1 MEVISNETFT
11 KELDASLKRQKINIK
26 ERKSIIADYFL
37 YDEYLRDGIL
47 DKHDLLAR
55 KFEAEQKELKHIPSE
70 FKEQCDFVEWFKK
83 EYKGVVIM
91 SIRNGGSRTPRE
103 RVDQLAE
110 GLHAGAADL
119 FIPEFKLWIEFKR
132 KKHGIQG
139 DKQKEFEDY
148 VINIGY
154 DYFLALGFEDGKD
167 KLLKFLEGVK

>member
-83 EYKGVVIM
+83 EYKGAVIM

-103 RVDQLAE
+103 RVDQIAE
-110 GLHAGAADL
+110 GLHPGAADL
-119 FIPEFKLWIEFKR
+119 FIPEWFLWIEFK
-132 KKHGIQG
+132 KKKGGIQS
-139 DKQKEFEDY
+139 DKQKDFEKHITN
-148 VINIGY
+148 VGY
-154 DYFLALGFEDGKD
+154 TYFLALGCEDGKN
-167 KLLKFLEGVK
+167 KLLEFLENKK

>member
-1 MEVISNETFT
+1 MISNETFT
-11 KELDASLKRQKINIK
+11 KELDVSLKRQKIKIK
-26 ERKSIIADYFL
+26 ERRKIIEYNL
-37 YDEYLRDGIL
+37 KVDECMRDDIL
-47 DKHDLLAR
+47 DDQDNRAR
-55 KFEAEQKELKHIPSE
+55 RFEAEQKELKHIPSE

-103 RVDQLAE
+103 RTEQLME

-119 FIPEFKLWIEFKR
+119 FIPEFRLWVEFKR
-132 KKHGIQG
+132 KKGGVQS

-154 DYFLALGFEDGKD
+154 DYFLALGFEDGKN
-167 KLLKFLEGVK
+167 KLLKFLDVVK